1 MANTHRSVRRA
12 TLLASAVAVLGLL
25 TGCGDGIDGSNTAS
39 TPETLPGTAGPAT
52 GTSTPAS
59 ASPTTTQPSVT
70 PETPETPETPG
81 TPSSSAPAEQTRPA
95 TSTRCHTSEL
105 RASVGRVNPGA
116 GQRNYPI
123 VLTNTSAGTC
133 TVRGYPGAA
142 FVDAS
147 GKQLGPDPK
156 RSDGSP
162 ATVTLTPGSS
172 AWAGLSY
179 SSPEISGA
187 RTATPDALLVTP
199 PDERDPLKVAWT
211 AGEVPV
217 GGNESSV
224 WLTVF
229 SPGTG
234 A

>member
-1 MANTHRSVRRA
+1 MADTHRSVRRA

-25 TGCGDGIDGSNTAS
+25 TGCGNGSSNTTS
-39 TPETLPGTAGPAT
+39 TPDTLPGTAGPAT

-59 ASPTTTQPSVT
+59 ASPTATQPSA
-70 PETPETPETPG
+70 TPETPG

-123 VLTNTSAGTC
+123 VLTNTSSSTC

-162 ATVTLTPGSS
+162 TTVTLTPGSS

-187 RTATPDALLVTP
+187 RTATPDSLLVTP

-224 WLTVF
+224 FLTVF

>member
-25 TGCGDGIDGSNTAS
+25 TGCGNGSDSSNTAS

-59 ASPTTTQPSVT
+59 VSPTTTQPSAT
-70 PETPETPETPG
+70 PEVPETPG

-123 VLTNTSAGTC
+123 VLTNTSSGTC

-156 RSDGSP
+156 RSEGSP
-162 ATVTLTPGSS
+162 TTVTLAPGSS

-224 WLTVF
+224 WLSVF

>member
-1 MANTHRSVRRA
+1 MANTHRSVSRA

-25 TGCGDGIDGSNTAS
+25 TGCGNGSDGGNSAS
-39 TPETLPGTAGPAT
+39 TPQTLPGTAAPET
-52 GTSTPAS
+52 GTSTPAE
-59 ASPTTTQPSVT
+59 A
-70 PETPETPETPG
+70 
-81 TPSSSAPAEQTRPA
+81 TPSSSAPAEQTRPP

-105 RASVGRVNPGA
+105 RASVGRVDPGA

-123 VLTNTSAGTC
+123 VLTNTSPGTC

-156 RSDGSP
+156 RSAGSP
-162 ATVTLTPGSS
+162 ATVTLKPGGS
-172 AWAGLSY
+172 AWAGLTY

-187 RTATPDALLVTP
+187 RTATPDSLLVTP

-224 WLTVF
+224 FLTAF